1 MKVLFINTVFSRGS
15 TARIAREIGSHVEK
29 LGGSYM
35 VAYGRGE
42 KSDDPH
48 AYFIGSKA
56 DYYLHAGMT
65 RITDKCGFYSKA
77 ATKKLIDFIRAYQPD
92 IIHLHNLHGYYLNI
106 EILFDYLKTEYTG
119 KVVWTL
125 HDCWAFTGHCVHFT
139 IAKCSK
145 WQTGCHSCPQ
155 KNTYPVSNFRD
166 NSRWNYERKKT
177 LFSGVPNMTVVTV
190 SQWLK
195 TMAEQSFLGQYPV
208 QCVYNG
214 IDDRNFH
221 PVENNVKLELGI
233 EGKKMILLVS
243 DGWNEQKGYSKTL
256 ETARLAP
263 KDWHFVMVGVS
274 KDQNAQLP
282 ENITGISGLWNPGKL
297 IEYYSAADVF
307 FNPSLEETFGL
318 VTAEAIAC
326 GTPAVVM
333 DSTACAEPLNG
344 YGVILKEYTP
354 AAALKAIEECLTIP
368 KNQSVNQFTLEKMTA
383 GYLAC
388 YQKETERPA

>member
-1 MKVLFINTVFSRGS
+1 MKVLFINTVFGRGS
-15 TARIAREIGSHVEK
+15 TGRIVSEIGARVEEM
-29 LGGSYM
+29 GGSYM

-42 KSDDPH
+42 ESDDPH
-48 AYFIGSKA
+48 AFFIGSKA
-56 DYYLHAGMT
+56 EYYIHAALT

-77 ATKKLIDFIRAYQPD
+77 ATKKLIGFIREYQPD
-92 IIHLHNLHGYYLNI
+92 IIHLHNLHGYYLNV
-106 EILFDYLKTEYTG
+106 EILFHYLKTEFTG

-139 IAKCSK
+139 IA
-145 WQTGCHSCPQ
+145 GCNRWKKGCRSCPQ
-155 KNTYPVSNFRD
+155 KNTYPVSNLRD
-166 NSRWNYERKKT
+166 NSQENYRKKKE
-177 LFSGVPNMTVVTV
+177 LFTGVPNLQIVTV
-190 SQWLK
+190 SKWLK
-195 TMAEQSFLGQYPV
+195 SAAEQSFLKDYPIT
-208 QCVYNG
+208 CVYNG

-221 PVENNVKLELGI
+221 PVENNVKNELGI
-233 EGKKMILLVS
+233 EDKKMILMVS

-256 ETARLAP
+256 ETAGIAP
-263 KDWHFVMVGVS
+263 ENWHFVMVGVTE
-274 KDQNAQLP
+274 KQTAELP
-282 ENITGISGLWNPGKL
+282 ENITGWGGLWEPGKL

-333 DSTACAEPLNG
+333 NSTACPEPLNG
-344 YGVILKEYTP
+344 YGVVLDTYTP
-354 AAALKAIEECLTIP
+354 QAALQAIETCLQIP

-388 YQKETERPA
+388 YKSETERPA

>member
-1 MKVLFINTVFSRGS
+1 MKVLFINTVFGRGS
-15 TARIAREIGSHVEK
+15 TGRIVNEIGARVEET
-29 LGGSYM
+29 GGSYR

-48 AYFIGSKA
+48 GYFIGSKVTSYA
-56 DYYLHAGMT
+56 HALLT

-77 ATKKLIDFIRAYQPD
+77 ATEKLIGFIRQYQPD
-92 IIHLHNLHGYYLNI
+92 VIHLHNLHGYYLNI
-106 EILFDYLKTEYTG
+106 EVLFTYLKNEYTG

-139 IAKCSK
+139 IAGCEK
-145 WQTGCHSCPQ
+145 WKTGCYECPQ

-166 NSRWNYERKKT
+166 NSKENYAAKKA
-177 LFSGVPNMTVVTV
+177 LFTGVANMTVVTV
-190 SQWLK
+190 SNWLK
-195 TMAEQSFLGQYPV
+195 EMAQASFLGSYPV

-214 IDDRNFH
+214 IDDEKFH
-221 PVENNVKLELGI
+221 PVENDVKQQLGI

-263 KDWHFVMVGVS
+263 KDWHFVMVGLT
-274 KDQNAQLP
+274 KEQIATLP
-282 ENITGISGLWNPGKL
+282 ENITGITGLWEPGAL
-297 IEYYSAADVF
+297 TAYYSAADVF

-333 DSTACAEPLNG
+333 NSTACPEPLNG
-344 YGVILKEYTP
+344 YGVVLETYTP
-354 AAALKAIEECLTIP
+354 ETALNAISQCLTIP

-388 YQKETERPA
+388 YEQ